1 MVANSLE
8 KKKGFSFKSY
18 IQLTKP
24 SIIYLLV
31 LTAATAM
38 FLVDGFQGDIKQIL
52 TGIFGIGFIAASSAA
67 INQILDLQIDGKMK
81 RTENRPL
88 VQGSIPVLNAI
99 IFAAILFIIGSFL
112 LLTFN
117 NFFSWALTVATWIF
131 YAFLYTRILK
141 FAGPQNI
148 VIGGLAGAMP
158 PVLGWVALTGSL
170 APLPLLLVLIIF
182 VWTPPHFWALAIDR
196 IDDYKEAGV
205 PMMPVVKGIEYTKIQ
220 ILLYAFLLLACSL
233 LPFAIG
239 SLGLLY
245 FISASSL
252 GLVFIILAAKLM
264 ADEENKGAIPFFLYS
279 IIYLTL
285 LFVSMIMDR
294 IIYPL

>member
-1 MVANSLE
+1 MIASVKEKNS
-8 KKKGFSFKSY
+8 SFNLGAY

-38 FLVDGFQGDIKQIL
+38 FLVDGFETNLLMAL
-52 TGIFGIGFIAASSAA
+52 TGIFGIGLIAASSAA
-67 INQILDLQIDGKMK
+67 INQILDLEIDGKMK
-81 RTENRPL
+81 RTDKRPL
-88 VQGSIPVLNAI
+88 VAGKIPVINAI
-99 IFAAILFIIGSFL
+99 TFAAILFIMGSFL

-117 NFFSWALTVATWIF
+117 NFLAWALTVATWIF
-131 YAFLYTRILK
+131 YAFLYTRVLK

-158 PVLGWVALTGSL
+158 PVLGWVALTGSIS
-170 APLPLLLVLIIF
+170 PLPLLVVAIIF

-196 IDDYKEAGV
+196 IDDYENANV

-220 ILLYAFLLLACSL
+220 ILLYSFLLLACSL

-239 SLGLLY
+239 SLGIFY

-252 GLVFIILAAKLM
+252 GLIFIFLAARLM
-264 ADEENKGAIPFFLYS
+264 QDKNNSGAIPFFLYS
-279 IIYLTL
+279 IIYLTI
-285 LFVSMIMDR
+285 LFVSMILDR
-294 IIYPL
+294 LI

>member
-1 MVANSLE
+1 MIANVKE
-8 KKKGFSFKSY
+8 KNPSINLGAY

-38 FLVDGFQGDIKQIL
+38 FLVDGFETNILMAL
-52 TGIFGIGFIAASSAA
+52 TGIFGIGLIAASSAA
-67 INQILDLQIDGKMK
+67 INQILDLEIDAKMK
-81 RTENRPL
+81 RTDKRPL
-88 VQGSIPVLNAI
+88 VAGKIPVINAI
-99 IFAAILFIIGSFL
+99 TFAAILFIIGSFL

-117 NFFSWALTVATWIF
+117 NFLSWALTVATWIF

-158 PVLGWVALTGSL
+158 PVLGWVALTGSIS
-170 APLPLLLVLIIF
+170 PLPLLLVAIIF

-196 IDDYKEAGV
+196 IDDYENAKV

-220 ILLYAFLLLACSL
+220 ILLYSFLLLACSL

-239 SLGLLY
+239 SLGIFY

-252 GLVFIILAAKLM
+252 GLIFIFLAARLM
-264 ADEENKGAIPFFLYS
+264 QDKNNSGAIPFFLYS
-279 IIYLTL
+279 IIYLTI
-285 LFVSMIMDR
+285 LFVSMILDR
-294 IIYPL
+294 LI

>member
-1 MVANSLE
+1 VVANSLE

-38 FLVDGFQGDIKQIL
+38 FLVDGFQADIKQIL

>member
-1 MVANSLE
+1 MIASVKE
-8 KKKGFSFKSY
+8 KNTSFNLGAY

-38 FLVDGFQGDIKQIL
+38 FLVDGFETNLLMAL
-52 TGIFGIGFIAASSAA
+52 TGIFGIGLIAASSAA
-67 INQILDLQIDGKMK
+67 INQILDLEIDGKMK
-81 RTENRPL
+81 RTDRRPL
-88 VQGSIPVLNAI
+88 VAGKIPVINAI
-99 IFAAILFIIGSFL
+99 TFAAILFIMGSFL

-117 NFFSWALTVATWIF
+117 NFLAWALTVATWIF
-131 YAFLYTRILK
+131 YAFLYTRVLK

-158 PVLGWVALTGSL
+158 PVLGWVALTGSIS
-170 APLPLLLVLIIF
+170 PLPLLLVAIIF

-196 IDDYKEAGV
+196 IDDYENANV

-220 ILLYAFLLLACSL
+220 ILLYSFLLLACSL

-239 SLGLLY
+239 SLGIFY

-252 GLVFIILAAKLM
+252 GLIFIFLAARLM
-264 ADEENKGAIPFFLYS
+264 QDKNNSGAIPFFLYS
-279 IIYLTL
+279 IIYLTI
-285 LFVSMIMDR
+285 LFVSMILDR
-294 IIYPL
+294 LI

>member
-1 MVANSLE
+1 MIASVKE
-8 KKKGFSFKSY
+8 KNPSFNLGAY

-38 FLVDGFQGDIKQIL
+38 FLVDGFETNLLTAL
-52 TGIFGIGFIAASSAA
+52 TGIFGIGLIAASSAA
-67 INQILDLQIDGKMK
+67 INQILDLEIDGKMK
-81 RTENRPL
+81 RTDKRPL
-88 VQGSIPVLNAI
+88 VAGKIPVINAI
-99 IFAAILFIIGSFL
+99 TFAAILFIIGSFL

-117 NFFSWALTVATWIF
+117 NFLAWALTVATWIF
-131 YAFLYTRILK
+131 YAFLYTRVLK

-158 PVLGWVALTGSL
+158 PVLGWVALTGSVS
-170 APLPLLLVLIIF
+170 PLPLLLVAIIF

-196 IDDYKEAGV
+196 IDDYENANV

-220 ILLYAFLLLACSL
+220 ILLYSFLLLACSL

-239 SLGLLY
+239 SLGIFY

-252 GLVFIILAAKLM
+252 GLIFIFLAARLM
-264 ADEENKGAIPFFLYS
+264 QDKNNSGAIPFFLY
-279 IIYLTL
+279 
-285 LFVSMIMDR
+285 
-294 IIYPL
+294 

>member
-1 MVANSLE
+1 MIASIKNKNPPFSL
-8 KKKGFSFKSY
+8 GAY

-38 FLVDGFQGDIKQIL
+38 FLVDGFETNLLTAL
-52 TGIFGIGFIAASSAA
+52 TGIFGIGLIAASSAA
-67 INQILDLQIDGKMK
+67 INQILDLEIDGKMK
-81 RTENRPL
+81 RTDRRPL
-88 VQGSIPVLNAI
+88 VSGKIPVINAI
-99 IFAAILFIIGSFL
+99 TFAAILFIIGSFL

-117 NFFSWALTVATWIF
+117 NFLSWALTVATWIF

-158 PVLGWVALTGSL
+158 PVLGWVALTGSIS
-170 APLPLLLVLIIF
+170 PLPLLLVAIIF

-196 IDDYKEAGV
+196 IEDYENANV

-220 ILLYAFLLLACSL
+220 ILLYSFLLLACSL

-239 SLGLLY
+239 SLGIFY

-252 GLVFIILAAKLM
+252 GLIFIFLAARLM
-264 ADEENKGAIPFFLYS
+264 QDKNNSGAIPFFLYS
-279 IIYLTL
+279 IIYLTI
-285 LFVSMIMDR
+285 LFVSMILDR
-294 IIYPL
+294 LI

>member
-1 MVANSLE
+1 MIASVKEKNS
-8 KKKGFSFKSY
+8 SFNLGAY

-38 FLVDGFQGDIKQIL
+38 FLVDGFETNLLMAL
-52 TGIFGIGFIAASSAA
+52 TGIFGIGLIAASSAA
-67 INQILDLQIDGKMK
+67 INQILDLEIDGKMK
-81 RTENRPL
+81 RTDKRPL
-88 VQGSIPVLNAI
+88 VAGKIPVINAI
-99 IFAAILFIIGSFL
+99 TFAAILFIMGSFL

-117 NFFSWALTVATWIF
+117 NFLAWALTVATWIF
-131 YAFLYTRILK
+131 YAFLYTRVLK

-158 PVLGWVALTGSL
+158 PVLGWVALTGSIS
-170 APLPLLLVLIIF
+170 PLPLLLVAIIF

-196 IDDYKEAGV
+196 IDDYENANV

-220 ILLYAFLLLACSL
+220 ILLYSFLLLACSL

-239 SLGLLY
+239 SLGIFY

-252 GLVFIILAAKLM
+252 SLIFIFLAARLM
-264 ADEENKGAIPFFLYS
+264 QDKNNSGAIPFFLYS
-279 IIYLTL
+279 IIYLTI
-285 LFVSMIMDR
+285 LFVSMILDR
-294 IIYPL
+294 LI

>member
-1 MVANSLE
+1 MIASVKE
-8 KKKGFSFKSY
+8 KNPSFNLGAY

-38 FLVDGFQGDIKQIL
+38 FLVDGFETNLLMAL
-52 TGIFGIGFIAASSAA
+52 TGIFGIGLIAASSAA
-67 INQILDLQIDGKMK
+67 INQILDLEIDGKMK
-81 RTENRPL
+81 RTDKRPL
-88 VQGSIPVLNAI
+88 VAGKIPVINAI
-99 IFAAILFIIGSFL
+99 TFAAILFIMGSFL

-117 NFFSWALTVATWIF
+117 NFLAWALTVATWIF
-131 YAFLYTRILK
+131 YAFLYTRVLK

-158 PVLGWVALTGSL
+158 PVLGWVALTGSIS
-170 APLPLLLVLIIF
+170 PLPLLLVAIIF

-196 IDDYKEAGV
+196 IDDYENANV

-220 ILLYAFLLLACSL
+220 ILLYSFLLLACSL

-239 SLGLLY
+239 SLGIFY

-252 GLVFIILAAKLM
+252 GLIFIFLAARLM
-264 ADEENKGAIPFFLYS
+264 QDKNNSGAIPFFLYS
-279 IIYLTL
+279 IIYLTI
-285 LFVSMIMDR
+285 LFVSMILDR
-294 IIYPL
+294 LI

>member
-1 MVANSLE
+1 MSADAKE
-8 KKKGFSFKSY
+8 KSYSINLGAY

-38 FLVDGFQGDIKQIL
+38 FLVDGFETNIYKAL
-52 TGIFGIGFIAASSAA
+52 TGIFGIGLIAASSAA
-67 INQILDLQIDGKMK
+67 INQILDLEIDGKMK
-81 RTENRPL
+81 RTDKRPL
-88 VQGSIPVLNAI
+88 VSGKIPVINAI
-99 IFAAILFIIGSFL
+99 TFAAILFIIGSFL
-112 LLTFN
+112 LLSFN
-117 NFFSWALTVATWIF
+117 NFLSWALTVATWVF

-158 PVLGWVALTGSL
+158 PVLGWVALTGSIS
-170 APLPLLLVLIIF
+170 PLPLLLVAIIF

-196 IDDYKEAGV
+196 IDDYENANV

-220 ILLYAFLLLACSL
+220 ILLYSFLLLACSL

-239 SLGLLY
+239 SLGIFY
-245 FISASSL
+245 FVSASSL
-252 GLVFIILAAKLM
+252 GLIFIFLAARLM
-264 ADEENKGAIPFFLYS
+264 QDKNNSGAIPFFLYS
-279 IIYLTL
+279 IIYLTI
-285 LFVSMIMDR
+285 LFVSMILDR
-294 IIYPL
+294 LI

>member
-1 MVANSLE
+1 MIASVKEKNS
-8 KKKGFSFKSY
+8 SFNLGAY

-38 FLVDGFQGDIKQIL
+38 FLVDGFETNLLMAL
-52 TGIFGIGFIAASSAA
+52 TGIFGIGLIAASSAA
-67 INQILDLQIDGKMK
+67 INQILDLEIDGKMK
-81 RTENRPL
+81 RTDRRPL
-88 VQGSIPVLNAI
+88 VAGKIPVINAI
-99 IFAAILFIIGSFL
+99 TFAAILFIIGSFL

-117 NFFSWALTVATWIF
+117 NFLAWALTVATWIF

-158 PVLGWVALTGSL
+158 PVLGWVALTGSIS
-170 APLPLLLVLIIF
+170 PLPLLLVAIIF

-196 IDDYKEAGV
+196 IEDYENANV

-220 ILLYAFLLLACSL
+220 ILLYSFLLLACSL

-239 SLGLLY
+239 SLGIFY

-252 GLVFIILAAKLM
+252 GLIFIFLAARLM
-264 ADEENKGAIPFFLYS
+264 QDKNNSGAIPFFLYS
-279 IIYLTL
+279 IIYLTI
-285 LFVSMIMDR
+285 LFVSMILDR
-294 IIYPL
+294 LI

>member
-1 MVANSLE
+1 MIASVKEKNS
-8 KKKGFSFKSY
+8 SFNLGAY

-38 FLVDGFQGDIKQIL
+38 FLVDGFETNLLMAL

-67 INQILDLQIDGKMK
+67 INQILDLEIDGKMK
-81 RTENRPL
+81 RTDKRPL
-88 VQGSIPVLNAI
+88 VAGKIPVINAI
-99 IFAAILFIIGSFL
+99 TFAAILFIIGSFL

-117 NFFSWALTVATWIF
+117 NFLAWALTVATWIF
-131 YAFLYTRILK
+131 YAFLYTRVLK

-158 PVLGWVALTGSL
+158 PVLGWVALTGSIS
-170 APLPLLLVLIIF
+170 PLPLLLVAIIF

-196 IDDYKEAGV
+196 IDDYENANV

-220 ILLYAFLLLACSL
+220 ILLYSFLLLACSL

-239 SLGLLY
+239 SLGIFY

-252 GLVFIILAAKLM
+252 GLIFIFLAARLM
-264 ADEENKGAIPFFLYS
+264 QDKNNSGAIPFFLYS
-279 IIYLTL
+279 IIYLTI
-285 LFVSMIMDR
+285 LFVSMILDR
-294 IIYPL
+294 LI

>member
-1 MVANSLE
+1 MIASVKE
-8 KKKGFSFKSY
+8 KNPSFDLGAY

-38 FLVDGFQGDIKQIL
+38 FLVDGFETNLPMAL
-52 TGIFGIGFIAASSAA
+52 TGIFGIGLIAASSAA
-67 INQILDLQIDGKMK
+67 INQILDLEIDGKMK
-81 RTENRPL
+81 RTDKRPL
-88 VQGSIPVLNAI
+88 VAGKIPVINAI
-99 IFAAILFIIGSFL
+99 TFAAILFIMGSFL

-117 NFFSWALTVATWIF
+117 NFLAWALTVATWIF
-131 YAFLYTRILK
+131 YAFLYTRVLK

-158 PVLGWVALTGSL
+158 PVLGWVALTGSIS
-170 APLPLLLVLIIF
+170 PLPLLLVAIIF

-196 IDDYKEAGV
+196 IDDYENANV

-220 ILLYAFLLLACSL
+220 ILLYSFLLLACSL

-239 SLGLLY
+239 SLGIFY

-252 GLVFIILAAKLM
+252 GLIFIFLAARLM
-264 ADEENKGAIPFFLYS
+264 QDKNNSGAIPFFLYS
-279 IIYLTL
+279 IIYLTI
-285 LFVSMIMDR
+285 LFVSMILDR
-294 IIYPL
+294 LI

>member
-1 MVANSLE
+1 MTADVKE
-8 KKKGFSFKSY
+8 KSYSINLGAY

-38 FLVDGFQGDIKQIL
+38 FLVDGFETNIYKAL
-52 TGIFGIGFIAASSAA
+52 TGIFGIGLIAASSAA
-67 INQILDLQIDGKMK
+67 INQILDLEIDGKMK
-81 RTENRPL
+81 RTDKRPL
-88 VQGSIPVLNAI
+88 VSGKIPVINAI
-99 IFAAILFIIGSFL
+99 TFAAILFIIGSFL
-112 LLTFN
+112 LLSFN
-117 NFFSWALTVATWIF
+117 NFLSWALTVATWVF

-158 PVLGWVALTGSL
+158 PVLGWVALTGSIS
-170 APLPLLLVLIIF
+170 PLPLLLVAIIF

-196 IDDYKEAGV
+196 IDDYENANV

-220 ILLYAFLLLACSL
+220 ILLYSFLLLACSL

-239 SLGLLY
+239 SLGIFY
-245 FISASSL
+245 FVSASSL
-252 GLVFIILAAKLM
+252 GLIFIFLAARLM
-264 ADEENKGAIPFFLYS
+264 QDKNNSGAIPFFLYS
-279 IIYLTL
+279 IIYLTI
-285 LFVSMIMDR
+285 LFVSMILYR
-294 IIYPL
+294 LI

>member
-1 MVANSLE
+1 MIASIKDKNPSFSL
-8 KKKGFSFKSY
+8 GAY

-38 FLVDGFQGDIKQIL
+38 FLVDGFETNLLIAL
-52 TGIFGIGFIAASSAA
+52 TGIFGIGLIAASSAA
-67 INQILDLQIDGKMK
+67 INQILDLEIDGKMK
-81 RTENRPL
+81 RTDRRPL
-88 VQGSIPVLNAI
+88 VSGKIPVINAI
-99 IFAAILFIIGSFL
+99 TFAAILFIIGSFL

-117 NFFSWALTVATWIF
+117 NFLSWALTVATWIF

-158 PVLGWVALTGSL
+158 PVLGWVALTGSIS
-170 APLPLLLVLIIF
+170 PLPLLLVAIIF

-196 IDDYKEAGV
+196 IEDYENANV

-220 ILLYAFLLLACSL
+220 ILLYSFLLLACSL

-239 SLGLLY
+239 SLGIFY

-252 GLVFIILAAKLM
+252 GLIFIFLAARLM
-264 ADEENKGAIPFFLYS
+264 QDKNNSGAIPFFLYS
-279 IIYLTL
+279 IIYLTI
-285 LFVSMIMDR
+285 LFVSMILDR
-294 IIYPL
+294 LI

>member
-1 MVANSLE
+1 MIANVKE
-8 KKKGFSFKSY
+8 KNPSINLGAY

-38 FLVDGFQGDIKQIL
+38 FLVDGFETNILMAL
-52 TGIFGIGFIAASSAA
+52 TGIFGIGLIAASSAA
-67 INQILDLQIDGKMK
+67 INQILDLEIDAKMK
-81 RTENRPL
+81 RTDKRPL
-88 VQGSIPVLNAI
+88 VAGKIPVINAI
-99 IFAAILFIIGSFL
+99 TFAAILFIIGSFL

-117 NFFSWALTVATWIF
+117 NFLSWALTVATWIF

-158 PVLGWVALTGSL
+158 PVLGWVALTGSIS
-170 APLPLLLVLIIF
+170 PLHLLLVAIIF

-196 IDDYKEAGV
+196 IDDYENANV

-220 ILLYAFLLLACSL
+220 ILLYSFLLLACSL

-239 SLGLLY
+239 SLGIFY

-252 GLVFIILAAKLM
+252 GLIFIFLAARLM
-264 ADEENKGAIPFFLYS
+264 QDKNNSGAIPFFLYS
-279 IIYLTL
+279 IIYLTI
-285 LFVSMIMDR
+285 LFVSMILDR
-294 IIYPL
+294 LI

>member
-1 MVANSLE
+1 MIANVEE
-8 KKKGFSFKSY
+8 KNNFFNLGAY

-38 FLVDGFQGDIKQIL
+38 FLVDGFETNIYKAL
-52 TGIFGIGFIAASSAA
+52 TGIFGIGLIAASSAA
-67 INQILDLQIDGKMK
+67 INQILDLEIDGKMK
-81 RTENRPL
+81 RTDKRPL
-88 VQGSIPVLNAI
+88 VSGKIPVINAI

-112 LLTFN
+112 LLSFN
-117 NFFSWALTVATWIF
+117 NFLSWALTVATWVF

-158 PVLGWVALTGSL
+158 PVLGWVALTGSIS
-170 APLPLLLVLIIF
+170 PLPLLLVAIIF

-196 IDDYKEAGV
+196 IDDYENANV

-220 ILLYAFLLLACSL
+220 ILLYSFLLLACSL

-239 SLGLLY
+239 SLGIFY
-245 FISASSL
+245 FVSASSL
-252 GLVFIILAAKLM
+252 GLIFIFLAARLM
-264 ADEENKGAIPFFLYS
+264 QDKNNSGAIPFFLYS
-279 IIYLTL
+279 IIYLTI
-285 LFVSMIMDR
+285 LFVSMILDR
-294 IIYPL
+294 LI

>member
-1 MVANSLE
+1 MIASVKE
-8 KKKGFSFKSY
+8 KNPSFDLGAY

-38 FLVDGFQGDIKQIL
+38 FLVDGFETNLLMAL
-52 TGIFGIGFIAASSAA
+52 TGIFGIGLIAASSAA
-67 INQILDLQIDGKMK
+67 INQILDLEIDGKMK
-81 RTENRPL
+81 RTDRRPL
-88 VQGSIPVLNAI
+88 VAGKIPVINAI
-99 IFAAILFIIGSFL
+99 TFAAILFIIGSFL

-117 NFFSWALTVATWIF
+117 NFLAWALTVATWIF
-131 YAFLYTRILK
+131 YAFLYTRVLK

-158 PVLGWVALTGSL
+158 PVLGWVALTGSIS
-170 APLPLLLVLIIF
+170 PLPLLLVAIIF

-196 IDDYKEAGV
+196 IDDYENANV

-220 ILLYAFLLLACSL
+220 ILLYSFLLLACSL

-239 SLGLLY
+239 SLGIFY

-252 GLVFIILAAKLM
+252 GLIFIFLAARLM
-264 ADEENKGAIPFFLYS
+264 QDKNNSGAIPFFLYS
-279 IIYLTL
+279 IIYLTI
-285 LFVSMIMDR
+285 LFVSMILDR
-294 IIYPL
+294 LI

>member
-1 MVANSLE
+1 MIANVEE
-8 KKKGFSFKSY
+8 KNNFLNLGAY

-38 FLVDGFQGDIKQIL
+38 FLVDGFETNIYKAL
-52 TGIFGIGFIAASSAA
+52 TGICGIGRIAASSAA
-67 INQILDLQIDGKMK
+67 INQILDLEIDGKMK
-81 RTENRPL
+81 RTYKRPL
-88 VQGSIPVLNAI
+88 VSGKIPVINAI
-99 IFAAILFIIGSFL
+99 TFAAILFIIGSFL
-112 LLTFN
+112 LLSFN
-117 NFFSWALTVATWIF
+117 NFLSWALTVATWVF

-158 PVLGWVALTGSL
+158 PVLGWVALTGSIS
-170 APLPLLLVLIIF
+170 PLPLLLVAIIF

-196 IDDYKEAGV
+196 IDDYENANV

-220 ILLYAFLLLACSL
+220 ILLYSFLLLACSL

-239 SLGLLY
+239 SLGIFY
-245 FISASSL
+245 FVSASSL
-252 GLVFIILAAKLM
+252 GLIFIFLAARLM
-264 ADEENKGAIPFFLYS
+264 QDKNNSGAIPFFLYS
-279 IIYLTL
+279 IIYLTI
-285 LFVSMIMDR
+285 LFVSMILDR
-294 IIYPL
+294 LI

>member
-1 MVANSLE
+1 VTANVKE
-8 KKKGFSFKSY
+8 KSYSINLGAY

-38 FLVDGFQGDIKQIL
+38 FLVDGFETNIYKAL
-52 TGIFGIGFIAASSAA
+52 TGIFGIGLIAASSAA
-67 INQILDLQIDGKMK
+67 INQILDLEIDGKMK
-81 RTENRPL
+81 RTDKRPL
-88 VQGSIPVLNAI
+88 VSGKIPVINAI
-99 IFAAILFIIGSFL
+99 TFAAILFIIGSFL
-112 LLTFN
+112 LLSFN
-117 NFFSWALTVATWIF
+117 NFLSWALTVATWVF

-158 PVLGWVALTGSL
+158 PVLGWVALTGSIS
-170 APLPLLLVLIIF
+170 PLPLLLVAIIF

-196 IDDYKEAGV
+196 IDDYENANV

-220 ILLYAFLLLACSL
+220 ILLYSFLLLACSL

-239 SLGLLY
+239 SLGIFY
-245 FISASSL
+245 FVSASSL
-252 GLVFIILAAKLM
+252 GLIFIFLAARLM
-264 ADEENKGAIPFFLYS
+264 QDKNNSGAIPFFLYS
-279 IIYLTL
+279 IIYLTI
-285 LFVSMIMDR
+285 LFVSMILDR
-294 IIYPL
+294 LI

>member
-1 MVANSLE
+1 MIASVKE
-8 KKKGFSFKSY
+8 KNPSFDLGAY

-38 FLVDGFQGDIKQIL
+38 FLVDGFETNLLTAL
-52 TGIFGIGFIAASSAA
+52 TGIFGIGLIAASSAA
-67 INQILDLQIDGKMK
+67 INQILDLEIDGKMK
-81 RTENRPL
+81 RTDRRPL
-88 VQGSIPVLNAI
+88 VAGKIPVINAI
-99 IFAAILFIIGSFL
+99 TFAAILFIIGSFL

-117 NFFSWALTVATWIF
+117 NFLAWALTVVTWIF
-131 YAFLYTRILK
+131 YAFLYTRVLK

-158 PVLGWVALTGSL
+158 PVLGWVALTGSIS
-170 APLPLLLVLIIF
+170 PLPLLLVAIIF

-196 IDDYKEAGV
+196 IDDYENANV

-220 ILLYAFLLLACSL
+220 ILLYSFLLLACSL

-239 SLGLLY
+239 SLGIFY

-252 GLVFIILAAKLM
+252 GLIFIFLAARLM
-264 ADEENKGAIPFFLYS
+264 QDKNNSGAIPFFLYS
-279 IIYLTL
+279 IIYLTI
-285 LFVSMIMDR
+285 LFVSMILDR
-294 IIYPL
+294 LI

>member
-1 MVANSLE
+1 MIANVEE
-8 KKKGFSFKSY
+8 KNNLFNLGAY

-38 FLVDGFQGDIKQIL
+38 FLVDGFETNIYKAL
-52 TGIFGIGFIAASSAA
+52 TGIFGIGLIAASSAA
-67 INQILDLQIDGKMK
+67 INQILDLEIDGKMK
-81 RTENRPL
+81 RTDKRPL
-88 VQGSIPVLNAI
+88 VSGKIPVINAI
-99 IFAAILFIIGSFL
+99 TFAAILFIVGSFL
-112 LLTFN
+112 LLSFN
-117 NFFSWALTVATWIF
+117 NFLSWALTVATWVF

-158 PVLGWVALTGSL
+158 PVLGWVALTGSIS
-170 APLPLLLVLIIF
+170 PLPLLLVAIIF

-196 IDDYKEAGV
+196 IDDYENANV

-220 ILLYAFLLLACSL
+220 ILLYSFLLLACSL

-239 SLGLLY
+239 SLGIFY
-245 FISASSL
+245 FVSASSL
-252 GLVFIILAAKLM
+252 GLIFIFLAARLM
-264 ADEENKGAIPFFLYS
+264 QDKNNSGAIPFFLYS
-279 IIYLTL
+279 IIYLTI
-285 LFVSMIMDR
+285 LFVSMILDR
-294 IIYPL
+294 LI

>member
-1 MVANSLE
+1 VIASVKEKNS
-8 KKKGFSFKSY
+8 SFNLGAY

-38 FLVDGFQGDIKQIL
+38 FLVDGFETNLPMAL
-52 TGIFGIGFIAASSAA
+52 TGIFGIGLIAASSAA
-67 INQILDLQIDGKMK
+67 INQILDLEIDGKMK
-81 RTENRPL
+81 RTDKRPL
-88 VQGSIPVLNAI
+88 VAGKIPVINAI
-99 IFAAILFIIGSFL
+99 TFAAILFIMGSFL

-117 NFFSWALTVATWIF
+117 NFLAWALTVATWIF
-131 YAFLYTRILK
+131 YAFLYTRVLK

-158 PVLGWVALTGSL
+158 PVLGWVALTGSIS
-170 APLPLLLVLIIF
+170 PLPLLLVAIIF

-196 IDDYKEAGV
+196 IDDYENANV

-220 ILLYAFLLLACSL
+220 ILLYSFLLLACSL

-239 SLGLLY
+239 SLGIFY

-252 GLVFIILAAKLM
+252 GLIFIFLAARLM
-264 ADEENKGAIPFFLYS
+264 QDKNNSGAIPFFLYS
-279 IIYLTL
+279 IIYLTI
-285 LFVSMIMDR
+285 LFVSMILDR
-294 IIYPL
+294 LI

>member
-1 MVANSLE
+1 MIADLRE
-8 KKKGFSFKSY
+8 KGYPFNLGAY

-38 FLVDGFQGDIKQIL
+38 FLVDGFETNIYKAL
-52 TGIFGIGFIAASSAA
+52 TGIFGIGLIAASSAA
-67 INQILDLQIDGKMK
+67 INQILDLEIDGKMK
-81 RTENRPL
+81 RTDKRPL
-88 VQGSIPVLNAI
+88 VSGKIPVINAI
-99 IFAAILFIIGSFL
+99 TFAAILFIIGSFL
-112 LLTFN
+112 LLSFN
-117 NFFSWALTVATWIF
+117 NFLSWALTVATWVF

-158 PVLGWVALTGSL
+158 PVLGWVALTGSIS
-170 APLPLLLVLIIF
+170 PLPLLLVAIIF

-196 IDDYKEAGV
+196 IDDYENANV

-220 ILLYAFLLLACSL
+220 ILLYSFLLLACSL

-239 SLGLLY
+239 SLGIFY
-245 FISASSL
+245 FVSASSL
-252 GLVFIILAAKLM
+252 GLIFIFLAARLM
-264 ADEENKGAIPFFLYS
+264 QDKNNSGAIPFFLYS
-279 IIYLTL
+279 IIYLTI
-285 LFVSMIMDR
+285 LFVSMILDR
-294 IIYPL
+294 LI

>member
-1 MVANSLE
+1 MTADVKE
-8 KKKGFSFKSY
+8 KSYSINLGAY

-38 FLVDGFQGDIKQIL
+38 FLVDGFETNIYKAL
-52 TGIFGIGFIAASSAA
+52 TGIFGIGLIAASSAA
-67 INQILDLQIDGKMK
+67 INQILDLEIDGKMK
-81 RTENRPL
+81 RTDKRPL
-88 VQGSIPVLNAI
+88 VSGKIPVINAI
-99 IFAAILFIIGSFL
+99 TFAAILFIIGSFL
-112 LLTFN
+112 LLSFN
-117 NFFSWALTVATWIF
+117 NFLSWALTVATWVF

-158 PVLGWVALTGSL
+158 PVLGWVALTGSIS
-170 APLPLLLVLIIF
+170 PLPLLLVAMIF

-196 IDDYKEAGV
+196 IDDYENANV

-220 ILLYAFLLLACSL
+220 ILLYSFLLLACSL

-239 SLGLLY
+239 SLGIFY
-245 FISASSL
+245 FVSASSL
-252 GLVFIILAAKLM
+252 GLIFIFLAARLM
-264 ADEENKGAIPFFLYS
+264 QDKNNSGAIPFFLYS
-279 IIYLTL
+279 IIYLTI
-285 LFVSMIMDR
+285 LFVSMILDR
-294 IIYPL
+294 LI

>member
-1 MVANSLE
+1 MIASVKE
-8 KKKGFSFKSY
+8 KNPSFNLGAY

-38 FLVDGFQGDIKQIL
+38 FLVDGFETNLLMAL
-52 TGIFGIGFIAASSAA
+52 TGIFGIGLIAASSAA
-67 INQILDLQIDGKMK
+67 INQILDLEIDGKMK
-81 RTENRPL
+81 RTDRRPL
-88 VQGSIPVLNAI
+88 VSGKIPVINAI
-99 IFAAILFIIGSFL
+99 TFAAILFIIGSFL

-117 NFFSWALTVATWIF
+117 NFLSWALTVATWIF

-158 PVLGWVALTGSL
+158 PVLGWVALTGSIS
-170 APLPLLLVLIIF
+170 PLPLLLVAIIF

-196 IDDYKEAGV
+196 IDDYENANV

-220 ILLYAFLLLACSL
+220 ILLYSFLLLACSL

-239 SLGLLY
+239 SLGIFY

-252 GLVFIILAAKLM
+252 GLIFIFLAARLM
-264 ADEENKGAIPFFLYS
+264 QDKKNSGAIPFFLYS
-279 IIYLTL
+279 IIYLTI
-285 LFVSMIMDR
+285 LFVSMILDR
-294 IIYPL
+294 LI

>member
-1 MVANSLE
+1 MIASVKE
-8 KKKGFSFKSY
+8 KNTSFNLGAY

-38 FLVDGFQGDIKQIL
+38 FLVDGFETNLLMAL
-52 TGIFGIGFIAASSAA
+52 TGIFGIGLIAASSAA
-67 INQILDLQIDGKMK
+67 INQILDLEIDGKMK
-81 RTENRPL
+81 RTDRRPL
-88 VQGSIPVLNAI
+88 VAGKIPVINAI
-99 IFAAILFIIGSFL
+99 TFAAILFIIGSFL

-117 NFFSWALTVATWIF
+117 NFLAWALTVATWIF
-131 YAFLYTRILK
+131 YAFLYTRVLK

-158 PVLGWVALTGSL
+158 PVLGWVALTGSIS
-170 APLPLLLVLIIF
+170 PLPLLLVAIIF

-196 IDDYKEAGV
+196 IDDYENANV

-220 ILLYAFLLLACSL
+220 ILLYSFLLLACSL

-239 SLGLLY
+239 SLGIFY

-252 GLVFIILAAKLM
+252 GLIFIFLAARLM
-264 ADEENKGAIPFFLYS
+264 QDKNNSGAIPFFLYS
-279 IIYLTL
+279 IIYLTI
-285 LFVSMIMDR
+285 LFVSMILDR
-294 IIYPL
+294 LI

>member
-1 MVANSLE
+1 MIANTEE
-8 KKKGFSFKSY
+8 KNNFFNLGAY

-38 FLVDGFQGDIKQIL
+38 FLVDGFETNIYKAL
-52 TGIFGIGFIAASSAA
+52 TGIFGIGLIAASSAA
-67 INQILDLQIDGKMK
+67 INQILDLEIDGKMK
-81 RTENRPL
+81 RTDKRPL
-88 VQGSIPVLNAI
+88 VSGKISVINAI
-99 IFAAILFIIGSFL
+99 TFAAILFIIGSFL
-112 LLTFN
+112 LLSFN
-117 NFFSWALTVATWIF
+117 NFLSWALTVATWVF

-158 PVLGWVALTGSL
+158 PVLGWVALTGSIS
-170 APLPLLLVLIIF
+170 PLPLLLVAIIF

-196 IDDYKEAGV
+196 IDDYENANV

-220 ILLYAFLLLACSL
+220 ILLYSFLLLACSL

-239 SLGLLY
+239 SLGIFY
-245 FISASSL
+245 FVSASSL
-252 GLVFIILAAKLM
+252 GLIFIFLAARLM
-264 ADEENKGAIPFFLYS
+264 QDKTNSGAIPFFLYS
-279 IIYLTL
+279 IIYLTI
-285 LFVSMIMDR
+285 LFVSMILDR
-294 IIYPL
+294 LI

>member
-1 MVANSLE
+1 MIASVKE
-8 KKKGFSFKSY
+8 KNPSFNLGAY

-38 FLVDGFQGDIKQIL
+38 FLVDGFETNLLMAL
-52 TGIFGIGFIAASSAA
+52 TGIFGIGLIAASSAA
-67 INQILDLQIDGKMK
+67 INQILDLEIDGKMK
-81 RTENRPL
+81 RTDRRPL
-88 VQGSIPVLNAI
+88 VAGKIPVINAI
-99 IFAAILFIIGSFL
+99 TFAAILFIIGSFL

-117 NFFSWALTVATWIF
+117 NFLAWALTVVTWVF
-131 YAFLYTRILK
+131 YAFLYTRVLK

-158 PVLGWVALTGSL
+158 PVLGWVALTGSIS
-170 APLPLLLVLIIF
+170 PLPLLLVAIIF

-196 IDDYKEAGV
+196 IDDYENANV

-220 ILLYAFLLLACSL
+220 ILLYSFLLLACSL

-239 SLGLLY
+239 SLGIFY

-252 GLVFIILAAKLM
+252 GLIFIFLAARLM
-264 ADEENKGAIPFFLYS
+264 QDKNNSGAIPFFLYS
-279 IIYLTL
+279 IIYLTI
-285 LFVSMIMDR
+285 LFVSMILDR
-294 IIYPL
+294 LI

>member
-1 MVANSLE
+1 MIASVKEKNS
-8 KKKGFSFKSY
+8 SFNLGAY

-38 FLVDGFQGDIKQIL
+38 FLVDGFETNLLMAL
-52 TGIFGIGFIAASSAA
+52 TGIFGIGLIAASSAA
-67 INQILDLQIDGKMK
+67 INQILDLEIDGKMK
-81 RTENRPL
+81 RTDRRPL
-88 VQGSIPVLNAI
+88 VSGKIPVINAI
-99 IFAAILFIIGSFL
+99 TFAAILFIIGSFL

-117 NFFSWALTVATWIF
+117 NFLSWALTVATWIF

-158 PVLGWVALTGSL
+158 PVLGWVALTGSIS
-170 APLPLLLVLIIF
+170 PLPLLLVAIIF

-196 IDDYKEAGV
+196 IEDYENANV

-220 ILLYAFLLLACSL
+220 ILLYSFLLLACSL

-239 SLGLLY
+239 SLGIFY

-252 GLVFIILAAKLM
+252 GLIFIFLAARLM
-264 ADEENKGAIPFFLYS
+264 QDKNNSGAIPFFLYS
-279 IIYLTL
+279 IIYLTI
-285 LFVSMIMDR
+285 LFVSMILDR
-294 IIYPL
+294 LI

>member
-1 MVANSLE
+1 MTADVKE
-8 KKKGFSFKSY
+8 KSYSINLGAY

-38 FLVDGFQGDIKQIL
+38 FLVDGFETNIYKAL
-52 TGIFGIGFIAASSAA
+52 TGIFGIGLIAASSAA
-67 INQILDLQIDGKMK
+67 INQILDLEIDGKMK
-81 RTENRPL
+81 RTDKRPL
-88 VQGSIPVLNAI
+88 VSGKIPVINAI

-112 LLTFN
+112 LLSFN
-117 NFFSWALTVATWIF
+117 NLFSWALTVATWVF

-158 PVLGWVALTGSL
+158 PVLGWVALTGSIS
-170 APLPLLLVLIIF
+170 PLPLLLVAIIF

-196 IDDYKEAGV
+196 IDDYENANV
-205 PMMPVVKGIEYTKIQ
+205 PMMPVIKGIEYTKIQ
-220 ILLYAFLLLACSL
+220 ILLYSFLLLACSL

-239 SLGLLY
+239 SLGIFY
-245 FISASSL
+245 FVSASSL
-252 GLVFIILAAKLM
+252 GLIFIFLAARLM
-264 ADEENKGAIPFFLYS
+264 QDKNNSGAIPFFLYS
-279 IIYLTL
+279 IIYLTI
-285 LFVSMIMDR
+285 LFVSMILDR
-294 IIYPL
+294 LI

>member
-1 MVANSLE
+1 MTADVKE
-8 KKKGFSFKSY
+8 KSYSINLGAY

-38 FLVDGFQGDIKQIL
+38 FLVDGFETNIYKAL
-52 TGIFGIGFIAASSAA
+52 TGIFGIGLIAASSAA
-67 INQILDLQIDGKMK
+67 INQILDLEIDGKMK
-81 RTENRPL
+81 RTDKRPL
-88 VQGSIPVLNAI
+88 VSGKIPVINAI
-99 IFAAILFIIGSFL
+99 TFAAILFIIGSFL
-112 LLTFN
+112 LLSFN
-117 NFFSWALTVATWIF
+117 NFLSWALTVATWVF

-158 PVLGWVALTGSL
+158 PVLGWVALTGSIS
-170 APLPLLLVLIIF
+170 PLPLLLVAIIF

-196 IDDYKEAGV
+196 FDDYENANV

-220 ILLYAFLLLACSL
+220 ILLYSFLLLACSL

-239 SLGLLY
+239 SLGIFY
-245 FISASSL
+245 FVSASSL
-252 GLVFIILAAKLM
+252 GLIFIFLAARLM
-264 ADEENKGAIPFFLYS
+264 QDKNNSGAIPFFLYS
-279 IIYLTL
+279 IIYLTI
-285 LFVSMIMDR
+285 LFVSMILDR
-294 IIYPL
+294 LI

>member
-1 MVANSLE
+1 MIASIKDKNPPFSL
-8 KKKGFSFKSY
+8 GAY

-38 FLVDGFQGDIKQIL
+38 FLVDGFETNLLMAL
-52 TGIFGIGFIAASSAA
+52 TGILGIGLIAASSAA
-67 INQILDLQIDGKMK
+67 INQILDLEIDGKMK
-81 RTENRPL
+81 RTDRRPL
-88 VQGSIPVLNAI
+88 VSGKIPVINAI
-99 IFAAILFIIGSFL
+99 TFAAILFIIGSFL

-117 NFFSWALTVATWIF
+117 NFLSWALTVATWIF

-158 PVLGWVALTGSL
+158 PVLGWVALTGSIS
-170 APLPLLLVLIIF
+170 PLPLLLVAIIF

-196 IDDYKEAGV
+196 IEDYENANV

-220 ILLYAFLLLACSL
+220 ILLYSFLLLACSL

-239 SLGLLY
+239 SLGIFY

-252 GLVFIILAAKLM
+252 GLIFIFLAARLM
-264 ADEENKGAIPFFLYS
+264 QDKNNSGAIPFFLYS
-279 IIYLTL
+279 IIYLTI
-285 LFVSMIMDR
+285 LFVSMILDR
-294 IIYPL
+294 LI

>member
-1 MVANSLE
+1 MIASVKE
-8 KKKGFSFKSY
+8 KNPSFDLGAY

-38 FLVDGFQGDIKQIL
+38 FLVDGFETNLLMAL
-52 TGIFGIGFIAASSAA
+52 TGIFGIGLIAASSAA
-67 INQILDLQIDGKMK
+67 INQILDLEIDGKMK
-81 RTENRPL
+81 RTDRRPL
-88 VQGSIPVLNAI
+88 VAGKIPVINAI
-99 IFAAILFIIGSFL
+99 TFAAILFIMGSFL

-117 NFFSWALTVATWIF
+117 NFLAWALTVATWIF
-131 YAFLYTRILK
+131 YDFLYTRVLK

-158 PVLGWVALTGSL
+158 PVLGWVALTGSVS
-170 APLPLLLVLIIF
+170 PLPLLLVAIIF

-196 IDDYKEAGV
+196 IDDYENANV

-220 ILLYAFLLLACSL
+220 ILLYSFLLLACSL

-239 SLGLLY
+239 SLGIFY

-252 GLVFIILAAKLM
+252 GLIFIFLAARLM
-264 ADEENKGAIPFFLYS
+264 QDKNNSGAIPFFLYS
-279 IIYLTL
+279 IIYLTI
-285 LFVSMIMDR
+285 LFVSMILDR
-294 IIYPL
+294 LI